1 MGVMP
6 HSGQSLHY
14 PSDIADVFLAR
25 EAARARSQGLVAL
38 TTRPSDPYPTPP
50 KPVLS
55 QLVETMFFAS
65 LSTEEGRLNPVGIV
79 FSDSFD
85 PFELERPAWELVRFA
100 VPMKFDVEHIS
111 RLSSTCEWTRS
122 FLVVTRR
129 AESLEIVGIA
139 TPHSRQFLDIDIL
152 IRVLSP
158 KPGIVAVYRG
168 TSEVVRYERGVI
180 RFPPPAPLRG
190 KHRPQLDSIE
200 QAVLKEHA
208 SPPILGVRQFI
219 ERIVLDMVRLGHGG
233 LLAILAPGED
243 PQPVIRESKRIE
255 PPLELG
261 SAIFEMYEA
270 QMVAHSDDQHRFSF
284 VNGELEE
291 RPETQDEAHNSFLA
305 EKATRR
311 VSRLLAQIARLT
323 AVDGAVVMSHEFNVL
338 AFGVKL
344 SPSNDFKQLE
354 VFTVNQDL
362 GLDESWPLGLRGT
375 RHRAAAVFA
384 AEHPERLSVIVSQDG
399 DAATFQQVESKVV
412 HWPLGTPL
420 VGDEE

>member
-1 MGVMP
+1 M
-6 HSGQSLHY
+6 
-14 PSDIADVFLAR
+14 
-25 EAARARSQGLVAL
+25 L
-38 TTRPSDPYPTPP
+38 TTTPRDPPPAPP
-50 KPVLS
+50 KPVLT

-85 PFELERPAWELVRFA
+85 PFERERPAWDLVRFA
-100 VPMKFDVEHIS
+100 VPMQFDVEHIS

-152 IRVLSP
+152 IRVLAP
-158 KPGIVAVYRG
+158 KPGVVAVYRG
-168 TSEVVRYERGVI
+168 TFEVVRYERGVI
-180 RFPPPAPLRG
+180 RFPPPAPRSG
-190 KHRPQLDSIE
+190 THSPQLDSIE
-200 QAVLKEHA
+200 RAVLKELA

-219 ERIVLDMVRLGHGG
+219 QRIVLDMVRLGHGG
-233 LLAILAPGED
+233 LLAILAPDED
-243 PQPVIRESKRIE
+243 PRLVIRESKRLD

-270 QMVAHSDDQHRFSF
+270 QMVAQSDDQHRFSF

-291 RPETQDEAHNSFLA
+291 RPETQDEAHDSFLA
-305 EKATRR
+305 LKATQR
-311 VSRLLAQIARLT
+311 VSRLLSQIARLT
-323 AVDGAVVMSHEFNVL
+323 AVDGAVVMSHELNVL
-338 AFGVKL
+338 AFGAKL
-344 SPSNDFKQLE
+344 PPSKDLNQLE
-354 VFTVNQDL
+354 VFTVNQEL
-362 GLDESWPLGLRGT
+362 GLDEPWPLSLRGT

-384 AEHPERLSVIVSQDG
+384 AERPERLSIIVSQDG
-399 DAATFQQVESKVV
+399 DAATFQRIESKVV
-412 HWPLGTPL
+412 YWPLGTPL